1 MSTASISQDHW
12 LELISQCRSSGLTD
26 RQWCIQNGIPTSTFY
41 YHVKALRKKACE
53 IPETSVAATQK
64 QEVVQIP
71 LWETESH
78 PDTVPVSSP
87 SVCLEMQG
95 IRIEIHEQAGADVI
109 RNTLYIEAVA
119 PDSVEMKTAELLSG
133 IDGTMMFRYNS
144 KDTFQTLYVYL
155 SEYQSGKRISHKKVL
170 ELSYEDVKSAKNG
183 LIVITPDF
191 DNFTAKLIAADE
203 YSKYMTEM
211 PILEGVANREYYCI
225 LRSLADSD
233 AFQSGRCAE
242 HNGRPETLAI
252 IN

>member
-41 YHVKALRKKACE
+41 YHVKALRREEPVRFRKLLF
-53 IPETSVAATQK
+53 AATQK

-109 RNTLYIEAVA
+109 RNTLLA
-119 PDSVEMKTAELLSG
+119 
-133 IDGTMMFRYNS
+133 
-144 KDTFQTLYVYL
+144 
-155 SEYQSGKRISHKKVL
+155 
-170 ELSYEDVKSAKNG
+170 
-183 LIVITPDF
+183 
-191 DNFTAKLIAADE
+191 
-203 YSKYMTEM
+203 
-211 PILEGVANREYYCI
+211 
-225 LRSLADSD
+225 LRQL
-233 AFQSGRCAE
+233 C
-242 HNGRPETLAI
+242 
-252 IN
+252 